1 MNKINTLY
9 LVCAY
14 TLIAAFLVFL
24 FIFPETQTK
33 VFLGQAKDYMGDFFN
48 LIYYARDLNP
58 YNFGDVIEYSGD
70 RVYPPIAGMFFY
82 YFSKICPYPD
92 TVANLRTYPQIGLAI
107 STCFFSVC
115 TFVMFYIFEKVSDFK
130 NKFWILLSLAL
141 SGLFMFSLE
150 RGNLIILT
158 VIFVSLFLFKDKLK
172 LNDNTAILALAGAT
186 VLKIVPGLLSLTY
199 LYKKQ
204 YKNFFKFLL
213 CFAALFFVPFL
224 FIKGGFQNLFIFLG
238 NLNETKGAYTYFS
251 LANFPF
257 DIKIA
262 MVFVVTALI
271 VAVISL
277 VLNYKVKDEF
287 EQITSLVLSVYF
299 LFTNNGTY
307 VLLLLFPCF
316 ILFMNKKVFKKLD
329 YLYLACFLVMFNPLQ
344 IMLGEIYLNKTLIK
358 VFAFIFLLALT
369 LNNIVREKFVIGSKA
384 T

>member
-1 MNKINTLY
+1 M
-9 LVCAY
+9 
-14 TLIAAFLVFL
+14 
-24 FIFPETQTK
+24 
-33 VFLGQAKDYMGDFFN
+33 
-48 LIYYARDLNP
+48 
-58 YNFGDVIEYSGD
+58 
-70 RVYPPIAGMFFY
+70 
-82 YFSKICPYPD
+82 
-92 TVANLRTYPQIGLAI
+92 
-107 STCFFSVC
+107 
-115 TFVMFYIFEKVSDFK
+115 
-130 NKFWILLSLAL
+130 
-141 SGLFMFSLE
+141 
-150 RGNLIILT
+150 
-158 VIFVSLFLFKDKLK
+158 IFVSLFLFKDKLK

-186 VLKIVPGLLSLTY
+186 VLKIIPGLLSLTY

-213 CFAALFFVPFL
+213 CFAALFFAPFL

-238 NLNETKGAYTYFS
+238 NLNETKGTHTYFS

-369 LNNIVREKFVIGSKA
+369 LNNIVREKFEIRSKA